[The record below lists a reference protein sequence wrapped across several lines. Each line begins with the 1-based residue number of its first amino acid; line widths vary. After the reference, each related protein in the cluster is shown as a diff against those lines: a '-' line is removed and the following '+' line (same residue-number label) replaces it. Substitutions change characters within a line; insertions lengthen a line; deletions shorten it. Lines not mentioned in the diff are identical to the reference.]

1 MKYENIKTGSFVS
14 RPNRFI
20 AQVII
25 EGEEHKCHVK
35 NTGRLTE
42 LLVPGAKVYVEEHH
56 NPNRKT
62 RFSLIAVEREG
73 ILYNIDSQAPN
84 KVAMEWVKKGGFL
97 SDVTLVKAE
106 KTYKNSRFDL
116 YLEAGEKKVFMEVK
130 GVTLNRDGYGYF
142 PDAPTER
149 GKKHVLE
156 LMDAKEHGFLTCI
169 LFVVKFRDALGFRPN
184 RQRQPDFAD
193 ALLKAREKGVEIMA
207 VECRVEP
214 DCLEIRKQ
222 IPVFL

>member
-1 MKYENIKTGSFVS
+1 M
-14 RPNRFI
+14 
-20 AQVII
+20 
-25 EGEEHKCHVK
+25 
-35 NTGRLTE
+35 
-42 LLVPGAKVYVEEHH
+42 
-56 NPNRKT
+56 
-62 RFSLIAVEREG
+62 EREG

-214 DCLEIRKQ
+214 DCLENRKQ